1 MSSKISLKMKKIG
14 KIIFLFSLMI
24 IIYSCNENEIDY
36 KYANKEDL
44 FECNNKDYRLVKEAT
59 YAFEDFITKNYVFLG
74 VTVPEGYHNYLKVLF
89 NNRPPAVEYLSDH
102 IKNLTTV
109 FEKHND
115 LWTVYNNKVRLNY
128 KHPVAKCIVDNIK
141 DEELKKILDA
151 LISSN
156 TVTPQVLAPIL
167 FEKKH
172 LMAEED
178 RALAAY
184 VTMDMFFSKL
194 LEMRLPGYVE
204 ESQNFDKKEFNIDN
218 AQKLGKPNQAQ
229 N

>member
-1 MSSKISLKMKKIG
+1 MSLRMKQISQ
-14 KIIFLFSLMI
+14 IIFLLSLI
-24 IIYSCNENEIDY
+24 ILSYGCNENEIDY
-36 KYANKEDL
+36 KYATKEDL
-44 FECNNKDYRLVKEAT
+44 FECDNKDYRLVKEAT

-102 IKNLTTV
+102 IKNITTV
-109 FEKHND
+109 FENRDD
-115 LWTVYNNKVRLNY
+115 LWTVHSNKVRLNY
-128 KHPVAKCIVDNIK
+128 EHPAAKCIVENVK
-141 DEELKKILDA
+141 DEELKKILEA

-184 VTMDMFFSKL
+184 VAMDMFFSKL

-204 ESQNFDKKEFNIDN
+204 ESQNFGKEDFNIDN
-218 AQKLGKPNQAQ
+218 SQKLGESNRVKN
-229 N
+229 

>member
-1 MSSKISLKMKKIG
+1 MNSNIFRRMTRISKIV
-14 KIIFLFSLMI
+14 FLFSFITL
-24 IIYSCNENEIDY
+24 IYGCGENEIDY
-36 KYANKEDL
+36 KYATNEDL

-102 IKNLTTV
+102 IKNITTV
-109 FEKHND
+109 FENRDD
-115 LWTVYNNKVRLNY
+115 LWTVKNNKVRLNY
-128 KHPVAKCIVDNIK
+128 EHPAAKCIIDNVK

-172 LMAEED
+172 LMAKED

-204 ESQNFDKKEFNIDN
+204 ESQNFGKEDFNIDN
-218 AQKLGKPNQAQ
+218 AQKLGESNQIK